1 MFTGIVQDLVS
12 IVSVENESNLIRIA
26 VDLGELTE
34 NLELGASVA
43 VNGTCLTVTAVD
55 QGAAYFDVIKETAV
69 TTNLAAVSYTHL
81 TLPTTPY
88 V

>member
-43 VNGTCLTVTAVD
+43 VNGTCLTVTSVD
-55 QGAAYFDVIKETAV
+55 QGAAY
-69 TTNLAAVSYTHL
+69 
-81 TLPTTPY
+81 
-88 V
+88 

>member
-12 IVSVENESNLIRIA
+12 IVSVESESNLIRIA

-43 VNGTCLTVTAVD
+43 VNGTC
-55 QGAAYFDVIKETAV
+55 
-69 TTNLAAVSYTHL
+69 
-81 TLPTTPY
+81 
-88 V
+88 